1 MTTTELIEA
10 LYGQLASGDA
20 AAAAARLTP
29 DAVLHIPGDNPLA
42 GDHRGAA
49 AILGVLARVDGLGG
63 RTEVVDVLAGR
74 SYAAAYCRVRTDAGL
89 DNATVHLFRMAG
101 DEMAGD
107 QVAEVWFHNRDQA
120 AVDAFWSAAAR

>member
-10 LYGQLASGDA
+10 LYGRLAAGDA
-20 AAAAARLTP
+20 AAAADRLTP

-42 GDHRGAA
+42 GDHRGPA

-63 RTEVVDVLAGR
+63 RTELVDVLAGR
-74 SYAAAYCRVRTDAGL
+74 SYAAAYCRVHADAGTAADL
-89 DNATVHLFRMAG
+89 DNSTVHLFRMAG
-101 DEMAGD
+101 DR
-107 QVAEVWFHNRDQA
+107 VAEVWFHNRDQA